1 MLWFVTRE
9 DIDVGVVDGRCGN
22 HQSVGM
28 EGSNRDG
35 SRSIPKETRV
45 GFKVRYGLTVV

>member
-1 MLWFVTRE
+1 MTRE

-28 EGSNRDG
+28 KGGNRDG

-45 GFKVRYGLTVV
+45 GFEVRYGLTVV